1 MTTAV
6 RRGAKQSQE
15 DRVAASDAGP
25 SARFHDPHANTQ
37 LVQSLPRRVVRE
49 APLRPAG
56 EAAAQGA
63 QPQEQA
69 AGVRVANVV
78 RELADSAAVLGA
90 GLVFAYGAKTFYNH
104 SIQGGSTADP
114 SYDDRLALGG
124 AKTMLGAT
132 VAYGGFKAI
141 EYLADGYIR
150 AQTRGQKAQRARELG
165 TTEACLDAAL
175 EMVSTPD
182 ANNPGPD
189 MNVGEQIALARDLLH
204 LITVERSRLPLDLWN
219 AASGVGGDA
228 HRLVTQLLQAARARA
243 VEEASTSSAD

>member
-37 LVQSLPRRVVRE
+37 LAQSLPRRVVRE

-56 EAAAQGA
+56 RAAAQGA

-69 AGVRVANVV
+69 AGVRVANAV
-78 RELADSAAVLGA
+78 RELADSAAVVGA
-90 GLVFAYGAKTFYNH
+90 GLVFAYGGKTFYKN
-104 SIQGGSTADP
+104 SLQAGSAADP
-114 SYDDRLALGG
+114 RYHESVALGG
-124 AKTMLGAT
+124 AKTMLGAAA
-132 VAYGGFKAI
+132 AYGGLKAI
-141 EYLADGYIR
+141 EYLANGYIR
-150 AQTRGQKAQRARELG
+150 AQARGQKGQRARELG

-182 ANNPGPD
+182 ADNPGPD
-189 MNVGEQIALARDLLH
+189 MNVGEQIALARDLMH
-204 LITVERSRLPLDLWN
+204 LITVERSRLPPDLWN

-243 VEEASTSSAD
+243 VEEASTSSAN